1 MKTIGITNQKGG
13 VAKTTNTINIAG
25 AAALVLA
32 LAVLAALFAYD
43 FLVRPGQLV
52 GALNWDL
59 TRIDWLLLISL
70 VLVGRYVL
78 FPLVADRRRT
88 RRYVRAFLGRPMALG
103 SAVVLLG
110 FVLVA
115 LVGPE
120 VLDRS
125 WARLRHANQPA
136 FWETVYVADAWDF
149 HCVGEMSNGYCHGS
163 LAYPLGT
170 TQYGESISLLL
181 ARGTRVALVLG
192 VSAAMIMG
200 IVATAIGATAG
211 YAGGWVDTIIMRITD
226 TFLALPPLVLALAI
240 ASAFE
245 PTLEIA
251 MFAIASLW
259 WTWYARLA
267 RGLAAS
273 LSSEE
278 YVQAA
283 ELAGASTTHIL
294 FRELLPNC
302 LSPLL
307 VKATLDAGIVVLT
320 GASLSFIGLGVQPPR
335 PGLGTMVANGTEYLP
350 AEWWISI
357 FPGFAIFVLVMG
369 FNMLGDGLRDLF
381 DVEVEQ

>member
-1 MKTIGITNQKGG
+1 MSIETLSFDTSRLDGIVSPARRELWYRSYRRFANQPMSVVGLVIV
-13 VAKTTNTINIAG
+13 VAI
-25 AAALVLA
+25 A
-32 LAVLAALFAYD
+32 LAAVFAPYIAPYPEQVGSFTD
-43 FLVRPGQLV
+43 FANAYQPPSLTHPFGTDSAGR
-52 GALNWDL
+52 DIL
-59 TRIDWLLLISL
+59 TRVMFGYRIALLL
-70 VLVGRYVL
+70 V
-78 FPLVADRRRT
+78 
-88 RRYVRAFLGRPMALG
+88 
-103 SAVVLLG
+103 AVVLG
-110 FVLVA
+110 
-115 LVGPE
+115 
-120 VLDRS
+120 
-125 WARLRHANQPA
+125 
-136 FWETVYVADAWDF
+136 
-149 HCVGEMSNGYCHGS
+149 
-163 LAYPLGT
+163 
-170 TQYGESISLLL
+170 
-181 ARGTRVALVLG
+181 LG
-192 VSAAMIMG
+192 VPVGVMLG
-200 IVATAIGATAG
+200 LVAG
-211 YAGGWVDTIIMRITD
+211 YAGGWVDTIIMRVTD

-273 LSSEE
+273 LSDEE

-283 ELAGASTTHIL
+283 ELAGASTTHVL

-357 FPGFAIFVLVMG
+357 FPGLAIFVLVMG